1 MFIIHVGLK
10 ITTSE
15 EHFSQT
21 YTEIDWDGDNKNK
34 VSTDQAEE
42 LQKILA
48 AECSIY
54 LLRRVTGLCGSLIDN
69 MVTVRRELINKYE
82 QTHELGWTTARGRL
96 K

>member
-1 MFIIHVGLK
+1 MHVDLK

-15 EHFSQT
+15 EYFSQT
-21 YTEIDWDGDNKNK
+21 NREIDWDGDNKNK

-82 QTHELGWTTARGRL
+82 QTHEKYIEYRDFY
-96 K
+96 